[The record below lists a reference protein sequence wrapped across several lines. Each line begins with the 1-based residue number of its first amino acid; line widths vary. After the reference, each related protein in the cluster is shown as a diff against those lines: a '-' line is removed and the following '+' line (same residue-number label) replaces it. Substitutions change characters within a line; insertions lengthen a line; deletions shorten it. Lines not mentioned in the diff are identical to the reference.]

1 MGLNLNS
8 VDINLNNTEL
18 IKTFVNSLDEEK
30 NSFRYFNNRDLTVV
44 SNHVYTCILFS
55 DDKPVSYGHLDKEG
69 DRVWLGIVVKKEFQG
84 KGVSKKMM
92 NLLVNKA
99 RVLNLNSIYLSVD
112 LDNEKAIALYTK
124 YGFKVVS
131 KNKKNYILNKKIVTI
146 GVSTL
151 AFGRIAKEKV
161 EEIANENNWLIEF
174 SSSFP
179 YDEDMISFF
188 KKIKTPRLV
197 HNYFPAPKIPF
208 VMNLGST
215 NEEIRQRSIKHCI
228 QGLELSRI
236 SGASYYS
243 AHAGFCIDPNPEQ
256 LGEPLDVNV
265 SINRDLNWELFLSAI
280 KVVLLEA
287 ERLNVSFLIENNV
300 TAKFNLRH
308 DGQEV
313 LLCSRPEEL
322 VKLANQIKSNKFGL
336 LLDTA
341 HLKVSSKALNFN
353 LESAVQEITP
363 YVKYVHHSD
372 NDGNKDT
379 NDSIGDDYW
388 FLPFVKDFQESIHII
403 EVKNIDNN
411 IIDKQINLLGGY
423 K

>member
-1 MGLNLNS
+1 MGLNLNRI
-8 VDINLNNTEL
+8 DINLNNTEL

-30 NSFRYFNNRDLTVV
+30 ESFRYFNNRDLTVV
-44 SNHVYTCILFS
+44 SNHVYTCLLFS
-55 DDKPVSYGHLDKEG
+55 GNTPVCYGHLDREG

-84 KGVSKKMM
+84 KGVSKIMM

-99 RVLNLNSIYLSVD
+99 RVLNLKSIYLSVD

-131 KNKKNYILNKKIVTI
+131 KSKNNFILNKKIVAI

-161 EEIANENNWLIEF
+161 EEIANQNNWLIEF

-179 YDEDMISFF
+179 YDEDMIGFF

-197 HNYFPAPKIPF
+197 HNYFPAPKTPF
-208 VMNLGST
+208 VMNLAST

-228 QGLELSRI
+228 QGLELSRV
-236 SGASYYS
+236 SRSSYYS

-265 SINRDLNWELFLSAI
+265 KINRDLNWRLFLSSI

-300 TAKFNLRH
+300 TAKFNLRN

-313 LLCSRPEEL
+313 LLCSRSEEL
-322 VKLANQIKSNKFGL
+322 VKLANQIKSSKFGL

-353 LESAVQEITP
+353 LQSAVQEIIP

-379 NDSIGDDYW
+379 NESIDNDYW
-388 FLPFVKDFQESIHII
+388 FLPFMKDFQESIHII

-411 IIDKQINLLGGY
+411 IIDKQINLLGEY